1 MEIDDETI
9 RRIIREAVGELGDDV
24 DPALLRKIVREVIRE
39 LERRDGPS
47 DACDCHEQTT

>member
-9 RRIIREAVGELGDDV
+9 RRIIREAMRELGAEA

-39 LERRDGPS
+39 LEREEGS
-47 DACDCHEQTT
+47 AHSCDCHEESA